1 MRTPLFLSAVA
12 VALVACGETPP
23 PVTPAPAVSAAPV
36 VPTTP
41 DQLKLAHFTSPDGMH
56 GFVLDRSA
64 EPYKLRMD
72 GSNDVVEL
80 TKREDRHSGQL
91 RGYWLHRPDGTR
103 PVYLSTSGGLTLY
116 VGRDEFHVSGDRVV
130 EALPAATVAGQYVE
144 PPPPYKATVDRL
156 TAVAVRT
163 KFPEVKAEDSAK
175 LDKIGEVMAKASADM
190 FVHFVAR
197 GQDSWVPRQVVVP
210 DSFSGI
216 AFGGV
221 AHKSDDKWEPGAKGA
236 KGLALHGGK
245 NRGFSTY
252 GSRGN
257 HMQVSTLEGYPPK
270 LADGTPG
277 LVWEV
282 DGTSAVFVTLDGTRF
297 TVDLSAAD
305 KGQTLEA
312 GAGPAAKW
320 PAPFQHALLD
330 VPMVSSYAKAG
341 AMPQKAIDDL
351 LKLDEDWNTCAQKT
365 WKGAEKK
372 VDTHQFNEA
381 DRKEWTAKVEK
392 ACKKSVD
399 AQEKLL
405 VGLIEE
411 RLKARKE
418 LFAKAKAKASP

>member
-1 MRTPLFLSAVA
+1 MRTSIVLLSAVS

-23 PVTPAPAVSAAPV
+23 PVTPAPATSAAAV

-41 DQLKLAHFTSPDGMH
+41 EQLKLAHFITPDGMH

-64 EPYKLRMD
+64 EPYKLRLD
-72 GSNDVVEL
+72 GSTDVVEL
-80 TKREDRHSGQL
+80 TKQEDRHAGDL
-91 RGYWLHRPDGTR
+91 RGYWLLRPDGTR
-103 PVYLSTSGGLTLY
+103 PVYLSKSGGLTLY
-116 VGRDEFHVSGDRVV
+116 LGRDEFHVTGDRTV
-130 EALPAATVAGQYVE
+130 EALPAPTVAGQYV
-144 PPPPYKATVDRL
+144 PPKPAYQATVDRL

-163 KFPEVKAEDSAK
+163 KLPEMKAEDSAK
-175 LDKIGEVMAKASADM
+175 LDKIGEAMAKATPDM

-210 DSFSGI
+210 DGFSGI
-216 AFGGV
+216 GFGGV
-221 AHKSDDKWEPGAKGA
+221 AYKSDDKWEPGQKGA
-236 KGLALHGGK
+236 KGLAVFGGK

-282 DGTSAVFVTLDGTRF
+282 DGTSAVFVTLDGLRF

-305 KGQTLEA
+305 KGQTLDA
-312 GAGPAAKW
+312 GAGPADKW
-320 PAPFQHALLD
+320 PAPLQYALLD

-351 LKLDEDWNTCAQKT
+351 LKLDEEWNLCAQKT

-392 ACKKSVD
+392 ACKKHVD

-405 VGLIEE
+405 VTLIDE

-418 LFAKAKAKASP
+418 LFEKAKGRVR